1 MSAFEL
7 LLLVLLIASV
17 GLSIA
22 AAATRDVRWL
32 SSAFGAFVLYLLC
45 QFVNSH

>member
-7 LLLVLLIASV
+7 LLLVLLIAAV

-22 AAATRDVRWL
+22 AAATREVRWL
-32 SSAFGAFVLYLLC
+32 SSALGTLALYLLC